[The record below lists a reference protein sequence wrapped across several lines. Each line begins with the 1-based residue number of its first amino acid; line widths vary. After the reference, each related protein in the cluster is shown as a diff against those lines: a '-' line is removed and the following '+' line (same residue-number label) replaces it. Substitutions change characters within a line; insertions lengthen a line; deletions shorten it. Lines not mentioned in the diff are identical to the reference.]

1 MVSPLARSTQPVEE
15 LQGQLEAAGDN
26 GAVQFILDRNAIE
39 RSLFGKLRASV
50 PGTLRLIERK
60 ATWTT
65 DLDLLLDIAKQME
78 DFTDD
83 WTQ

>member
-1 MVSPLARSTQPVEE
+1 
-15 LQGQLEAAGDN
+15 
-26 GAVQFILDRNAIE
+26 
-39 RSLFGKLRASV
+39 LFGKLRASV

-60 ATWTT
+60 AAWTT